1 MRLYKVCC
9 SKLCLYFDVR
19 LLYYISHNIQ
29 KSSYDYAFICYNPNS
44 HYTLRA
50 QCIYY
55 NIYVPEITK
64 LYFRTFCTFVHCS
77 WVPLDIL
84 IRYYSCFSVVV
95 DLLTQLLIRL
105 QSLLYLD
112 CESCSQICCSF
123 TYHCAR
129 ALQSEHLKVTHSQN
143 VVRTIIDRSS
153 IYSPK
158 SRQGD
163 HQQQCLSFKYVTL
176 S

>member
-9 SKLCLYFDVR
+9 SKSCLYFDVR

-29 KSSYDYAFICYNPNS
+29 KSSYDYAFICYS
-44 HYTLRA
+44 QYTSRA

-95 DLLTQLLIRL
+95 DLLTQLLILDFRVYYTPIVSRAHKFAVL
-105 QSLLYLD
+105 LLIIVRAHIASWAFKSHAQSKY
-112 CESCSQICCSF
+112 CI
-123 TYHCAR
+123 
-129 ALQSEHLKVTHSQN
+129 
-143 VVRTIIDRSS
+143 RTIIDRSS
-153 IYSPK
+153 IYSLKRRGWP
-158 SRQGD
+158 SSVMVS
-163 HQQQCLSFKYVTL
+163 L
-176 S
+176 